1 MGRMRLILL
10 LGSSKLGRVWCL
22 MMFEMRG
29 SEGEGEGC
37 MHAFV
42 RRIKTEFGN
51 RRLEVFYVILTDL

>member
-1 MGRMRLILL
+1 
-10 LGSSKLGRVWCL
+10 